1 MQTYFKIFKLN
12 CVISNNISCCNKQ
25 SRFIQLGRRHSIL
38 SWLQSELN
46 KFEDVRPQKQTCFE
60 IYQFNCVIGNILWF
74 FYLRYV
80 SDKIRNK
87 TKAKQDSNIISEH
100 RSICK
105 KNSVTNRDGQFYF
118 IYFCNLQLNIQAT
131 ETSSHKLYG
140 YFSND
145 KTNSRLKLDR
155 LFWQYGVNINVRRFL
170 LIIGKLVEIVLS
182 VTNNIG
188 LKCIS

>member
-1 MQTYFKIFKLN
+1 MQQTIPLYLACEKALN
-12 CVISNNISCCNKQ
+12 IIMASKRI
-25 SRFIQLGRRHSIL
+25 
-38 SWLQSELN
+38 N
-46 KFEDVRPQKQTCFE
+46 KFEDVRPQMQTCFE

-118 IYFCNLQLNIQAT
+118 IYFCNLQLNIQVPK
-131 ETSSHKLYG
+131 TSSRKLYG

-155 LFWQYGVNINVRRFL
+155 LFWQYDVNINVRRFL

-188 LKCIS
+188 LKYIS

>member
-1 MQTYFKIFKLN
+1 M
-12 CVISNNISCCNKQ
+12 
-25 SRFIQLGRRHSIL
+25 
-38 SWLQSELN
+38 
-46 KFEDVRPQKQTCFE
+46 QTCFD
-60 IYQFNCVIGNILWF
+60 ICQFNCVIGNILWF

-100 RSICK
+100 RSICQ

-170 LIIGKLVEIVLS
+170 LLIGKLVEIVLS
-182 VTNNIG
+182 VTNTIG
-188 LKCIS
+188 LKYIS

>member
-1 MQTYFKIFKLN
+1 MWLVTLFL
-12 CVISNNISCCNKQ
+12 VATNNPAL
-25 SRFIQLGRRHSIL
+25 F
-38 SWLQSELN
+38 SELN

-100 RSICK
+100 RSVCK
-105 KNSVTNRDGQFYF
+105 KKFVTNRDGQFYF
-118 IYFCNLQLNIQAT
+118 IYFCNLQLNIQIPK
-131 ETSSHKLYG
+131 TSSHELYG
-140 YFSND
+140 YFSNN

-188 LKCIS
+188 LNFIS